1 LLKGKH
7 FFIIAR
13 MFILQRME
21 SADTMKSLWLD
32 GLDLV
37 VMKKPETGEEQNCLV
52 LAVTLFYTST

>member
-1 LLKGKH
+1 
-7 FFIIAR
+7 
-13 MFILQRME
+13 MFILQQME